1 MRSGKW
7 IKLALALWATA
18 AISWAADVRLLD
30 AVKRRDAKAFD
41 ILLAQKADID
51 AKAPDG
57 ATALSWA
64 VFLNLQDMAEKLIAA
79 GAKVNTAGDYGETP
93 LTLAL
98 ANGNSGLAEKL
109 LKAGADPKATRWNG
123 ETALM
128 IAAQVGSVA
137 EVRMLLD
144 RGLDVNA
151 AEPNRMQNA
160 LMWAA
165 SEGHSDVVDLLIQKG
180 ANVTAA
186 SKGGYT
192 PLVFATL
199 KDNSPS
205 VRRLLQAG
213 ADANVSLGQ
222 TKILTLATSQRCYQ
236 AAVALL
242 SGGAEP
248 NVADNTGNTPLHLAA
263 QAGSLELV
271 KALLAK
277 GANPNART
285 KPAAPGGRGGFRAI
299 AGQQTPLLMAA
310 RANHVD
316 VMRALIEAGAD
327 TKLKADDGATLLLA
341 ASASGRVAAAKYAF
355 EFDKDV
361 KAIDSAGRTAMHEVV
376 SGGGGATQTE
386 MTETV
391 QFLADIGVPLDEKD
405 NRGKTAIET
414 GDNIPYDMPIQRI
427 ADIIVSRGGT
437 PVYFPKE
444 YVKPASSH

>member
-1 MRSGKW
+1 MRFGKW
-7 IKLALALWATA
+7 VKLGLALCATA
-18 AISWAADVRLLD
+18 AISWASDVRLLD

-64 VFLNLQDMAEKLIAA
+64 VFLNLQDMAAKLIAA

-93 LTLAL
+93 LTLSL
-98 ANGNSGLAEKL
+98 ANGNAGLAEKL

-128 IAAQVGSVA
+128 IAAGVGSVE

-144 RGLDVNA
+144 HGLDVNA
-151 AEPNRMQNA
+151 TEPNRMQNA

-165 SEGHSDVVDLLIQKG
+165 SEGHAAVVDLLIQRG
-180 ANVTAA
+180 ADVKAA

-192 PLVFATL
+192 PVVFATL
-199 KDNSPS
+199 KDDAPS

-213 ADANVSLGQ
+213 ADANYALGQ
-222 TKILTLATSQRCYQ
+222 TKIVAAATANRCYK

-242 SGGAEP
+242 EGGADP

-271 KALLAK
+271 KTLLAK

-285 KPAAPGGRGGFRAI
+285 KPAAPGGRGGFRAV
-299 AGQQTPLLMAA
+299 AGQQTPLLLAA
-310 RANHVD
+310 RSNHVE

-341 ASASGRVAAAKYAF
+341 AAASGRLPAAKYAF

-361 KAIDSAGRTAMHEVV
+361 KAVDSAGRTAMHESVT
-376 SGGGGATQTE
+376 GGGGTQTE
-386 MTETV
+386 MTELV

-405 NRGKTAIET
+405 VRGRTPIQT
-414 GDNIPYDMPIQRI
+414 GDNIPYDMPIQRM

-437 PVYFPKE
+437 PVAFPKE
-444 YVKPASSH
+444 YVKPAASH

>member
-7 IKLALALWATA
+7 IQFAVSICLAA
-18 AISWAADVRLLD
+18 AVSSAADLRLLD
-30 AVKRRDAKAFD
+30 AVKRRDAKGFD
-41 ILLAQKADID
+41 LLMAQKADIG

-64 VFLNLQDMAEKLIAA
+64 VFLDLREMAEKLIAA
-79 GAKVNTAGDYGETP
+79 GANVNTANDYGETP

-98 ANGNSGLAEKL
+98 ANGDAGLAEKL

-128 IAAQVGSVA
+128 VAAGVGSLE

-144 RGLDVNA
+144 RGLDVNG
-151 AEPNRMQNA
+151 AEPNRMQDA

-165 SEGHSDVVDLLIQKG
+165 SEGHVEVVDLLIQKG
-180 ANVTAA
+180 ANVNAA
-186 SKGGYT
+186 SKGGFT

-199 KDNSPS
+199 KDNAPS

-213 ADANVSLGQ
+213 ADPNSALGPTKLLTAATAN
-222 TKILTLATSQRCYQ
+222 RCYQ

-242 SGGAEP
+242 VGGADP

-271 KALLAK
+271 KTLLAK

-285 KPAAPGGRGGFRAI
+285 KPAATGGRGGFRAI
-299 AGQQTPLLMAA
+299 AGQQTPLLLAA
-310 RANHVD
+310 RSNHVEI
-316 VMRALIEAGAD
+316 MRALIEAGAD
-327 TKLKADDGATLLLA
+327 PKVKADDGASLLLA
-341 ASASGRVAAAKYAF
+341 AAASGRVGAAKYAF

-376 SGGGGATQTE
+376 GGGGGATQLE
-386 MTETV
+386 MTDLV
-391 QFLADIGVPLDEKD
+391 QYLADIGVPLDEKD
-405 NRGKTAIET
+405 GRGKTAIEV
-414 GDNIPYDMPIQRI
+414 GDNIP
-427 ADIIVSRGGT
+427 
-437 PVYFPKE
+437 
-444 YVKPASSH
+444 